1 MFERFTDSA
10 RDCVTRA
17 QEEARGLSHGYIGT
31 EHLLIALAD
40 DPHGVAG
47 HVLRELGATAD
58 TVRADVVRIVG
69 RGGPDPDALATIGI
83 DLDQV
88 RARVEEAFGPGALE
102 RGRAGH
108 VPFTPRSKKALELA
122 LRTAAHLGDNF
133 IAPEHV
139 LLGVART
146 DGGLA
151 VRILNERGI
160 TRERLQ
166 AAVEQARR
174 AA

>member
-17 QEEARGLSHGYIGT
+17 QREALGLSHGYIGT

-40 DPHGVAG
+40 DAHGVAG
-47 HVLRELGATAD
+47 HVLRELGATPESL
-58 TVRADVVRIVG
+58 RADIVRIVG

-102 RGRAGH
+102 GGRGGH
-108 VPFTPRSKKALELA
+108 IPFTPRSKKSLELA
-122 LRTAAHLGDNF
+122 LREARARGDDFIGSEHL
-133 IAPEHV
+133 
-139 LLGVART
+139 LLGIARVEE
-146 DGGLA
+146 GVGARLLA
-151 VRILNERGI
+151 ERGCN
-160 TRERLQ
+160 RERVA
-166 AAVEQARR
+166 AAVDRARR